1 MRGHHLL
8 AAVAVGLGLAAAG
21 FAAYD
26 NLVLTKQGP
35 ADSSRLYDYTYASGK
50 SESVGFVTSNMT
62 SDGYLCFGS
71 SEWYISKKIVEMCPQ
86 TVFGENVTGVNMVY
100 LGEGYDQSLWQVI
113 AAGAYANK
121 VSNKKVMIVVSPQWF
136 FKNNGDQSKFYTK
149 FNYSLYR
156 DFVQNSDISQETKD
170 YVRQRVTDLGIDSG
184 QVAAANHDTVVD
196 TLNDVAYAEGDDLS
210 LRSKLANV
218 IAISPKNSAT
228 RNAGVST
235 GEPDWDALMQQA
247 EADGEAAC
255 TNNDY
260 GIYDA
265 YWEKYHTYMPELY
278 ENFHEADAEYQDFAC
293 FLEVCRECGLEPLVT
308 ILPVHGQWY
317 DLANVSKDERA
328 SYYQKIR
335 DICDQ
340 YGAAYADFS
349 SCEYEKYFLCDTVH
363 PGWKGWVRIERSFYD
378 FVNDRDDDFLG
389 GSDFGDAPGLLAEQT
404 GGDGQ

>member
-71 SEWYISKKIVEMCPQ
+71 SEWYISKKLVEMCPQ

-113 AAGAYANK
+113 AAGAYDNK

-149 FNYSLYR
+149 FSYSLYR

-196 TLNDVAYAEGDDLS
+196 ALNDVVYAEGDDLS

-228 RNAGVST
+228 RNAGVPT
-235 GEPDWDALMQQA
+235 GEPDWDALMRQA

-255 TNNDY
+255 TNNDF

-265 YWEKYHTYMPELY
+265 YWEKNHTYMPELY
-278 ENFHEADAEYQDFAC
+278 QNFHEADAEYQDFAC

-317 DLANVSKDERA
+317 DLANVSRDERA

-335 DICDQ
+335 DICNQ

-378 FVNDRDDDFLG
+378 FVNGQDDDFLG
-389 GSDFGDAPGLLAEQT
+389 GGDFGDASGLSAEQT